1 MVIPA
6 SRYLDPLDVAHD
18 LHDRIVEYR
27 SAGTLGV
34 THSEELVRRV
44 EELMGWMAIGHREQT
59 AAALQ
64 GLIARVRGLA
74 QAGTLNVIQAS
85 GLITPAEL
93 LLQLR

>member
-1 MVIPA
+1 MAIQTPPFL
-6 SRYLDPLDVAHD
+6 SPLDVAHD
-18 LHDRIVEYR
+18 LHDRIVVYR
-27 SAGTLGV
+27 SAGLLGV

-44 EELMGWMAIGHREQT
+44 EELLGWMASGDREQT
-59 AAALQ
+59 VATLQ

-85 GLITPAEL
+85 GLITPAEM

>member
-1 MVIPA
+1 M
-6 SRYLDPLDVAHD
+6 
-18 LHDRIVEYR
+18 
-27 SAGTLGV
+27 LGV

-44 EELMGWMAIGHREQT
+44 EELMGWMAIGHRAQT

-74 QAGTLNVIQAS
+74 QAGTLNVVQAS
-85 GLITPAEL
+85 GLITPAEM

>member
-1 MVIPA
+1 MVFPA
-6 SRYLDPLDVAHD
+6 RHYLEALDVAHD

-27 SAGTLGV
+27 SAGMLGV

-59 AAALQ
+59 AATLQ
-64 GLIARVRGLA
+64 RLILRVRGLA
-74 QAGTLNVIQAS
+74 QAGTLNVVQAS
-85 GLITPAEL
+85 GLITPAEM